1 MENVKNIPIVIL
13 NRDRLEPLKKLVNIL
28 HKKEYYNI
36 IIIDN
41 LSTYPPLLEYYKE
54 KNLNV
59 FVNNGIVVNDN
70 STLYR
75 FAIEA
80 KIPYFMDIVKDWYV
94 YTDSDVVPIDNIPDN
109 FIEDMIE
116 VCKKYNKH
124 KVGLG
129 LKIDD
134 LPENNPFTKQVLDCE
149 QTYWVSKINDE
160 KYPLYYAPID
170 TTFAV
175 YQPNSHALWSSDSI
189 RMGDKYIATHEPW
202 YYDINNLPEDELY
215 YTQHLST
222 TAGPVWSVRIKN
234 HLAI

>member
-1 MENVKNIPIVIL
+1 MKNIPIVIL
-13 NRDRLEPLKKLVNIL
+13 NRDRLEPLKKLVDIL

-36 IIIDN
+36 VIIDN

-59 FVNNGIVVNDN
+59 FVNDGIVINDN

-75 FAIEA
+75 LAEEA
-80 KIPYFMDIVKDWYV
+80 KHPYFVDIVKDWYI
-94 YTDSDVVPIDNIPDN
+94 YTDSDVVPVDDIPDN

-116 VCKKYNKH
+116 MCTRYNRH

-134 LPENNPFTKQVLDCE
+134 LPIDNPLTQQVLDCE
-149 QTYWVSKINDE
+149 TQYWNNKLN
-160 KYPLYYAPID
+160 YPKFDLYEAPID

-175 YQPNSHALWSSDSI
+175 YKPNSHALWSNDSL
-189 RMGDKYIATHEPW
+189 RMGGNYIATHEPW
-202 YYDINNLPEDELY
+202 YYTIDNLPEDELY
-215 YTQHLST
+215 YTQHLNTKSG
-222 TAGPVWSVRIKN
+222 AVWSVKVKN
-234 HLAI
+234 QLSI

>member
-1 MENVKNIPIVIL
+1 MKNIPIVIL
-13 NRDRLEPLKKLVNIL
+13 NRDRLEPLKKLVDIL

-41 LSTYPPLLEYYKE
+41 LSTYPPLLEWYKE

-75 FAIEA
+75 LAEEA
-80 KIPYFMDIVKDWYV
+80 KIPYFIDIVKDWYI
-94 YTDSDVVPIDNIPDN
+94 YTDSDVVPIDDVPDN

-116 VCKKYNKH
+116 VCKKYDKH
-124 KVGLG
+124 KVALG

-134 LPENNPFTKQVLDCE
+134 LPLSNSLTHQIVECE
-149 QTYWVSKINDE
+149 QEYWTKEINDG
-160 KYPLYYAPID
+160 KYKLYYAPVD

-175 YQPNSHALWSSDSI
+175 YKPGSAALWSSDSI
-189 RMGDKYIATHEPW
+189 RMGGNYIATHEPW
-202 YYDINNLPEDELY
+202 YYDMDNLPEDELY
-215 YTQHLST
+215 YTKHLSR
-222 TAGPVWSVRIKN
+222 TAGPVWSLKIKN